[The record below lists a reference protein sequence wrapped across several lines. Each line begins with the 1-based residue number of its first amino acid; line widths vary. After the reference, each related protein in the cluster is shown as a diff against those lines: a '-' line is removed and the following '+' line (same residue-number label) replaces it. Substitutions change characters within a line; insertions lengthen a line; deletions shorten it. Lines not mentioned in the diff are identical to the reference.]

1 MQGIELVGAVAQYL
15 PAECLGLG
23 MLATL
28 KGGDGRREQGLG
40 QIWLFLK
47 SGVMERP
54 RTKIPRQAYPQM
66 EGDSLSLPQRR

>member
-1 MQGIELVGAVAQYL
+1 MQGIEFVGTLAQYL

-23 MLATL
+23 VLASL

-47 SGVMERP
+47 SCVMERP
-54 RTKIPRQAYPQM
+54 RAKNSATSASPDGR
-66 EGDSLSLPQRR
+66 